1 MGQFVFSGSL
11 QVFFEADCS
20 LGAAIVVVRV
30 RSNLGEVRAVLQ
42 DNSGT
47 FSVELCY
54 SLQILLLGGGRFYL
68 SLSAIVVSS
77 C

>member
-54 SLQILLLGGGRFYL
+54 SLQILLL
-68 SLSAIVVSS
+68 
-77 C
+77 